1 MMTEEE
7 RKLYELALSEGKKR
21 FLSECRH
28 ETIRNGHCTK
38 CLRKV
43 FNYHKK

>member
-7 RKLYELALSEGKKR
+7 KKLYELALSEGKKR
-21 FLSECRH
+21 FLGECKH
-28 ETIRNGHCTK
+28 KVVKNGHCTQ

-43 FNYHKK
+43 FDYHRK